1 MPTPFI
7 PEATLTAAS
16 ARLDAA
22 ISANDA
28 LAGNLERLGQ
38 LPVPAAAAELHDLD
52 DLVAIVGARL
62 RRAYMLIEDTIDPIR
77 AANDDLPDAA

>member
-1 MPTPFI
+1 MPTPI
-7 PEATLTAAS
+7 PEATLTAAA

-22 ISANDA
+22 IAAHEA
-28 LAGNLERLGQ
+28 LAGNLERLGP
-38 LPVPAAAAELHDLD
+38 LPVPAAEAALNDLD
-52 DLVAIVGARL
+52 DLVAIVGAKL